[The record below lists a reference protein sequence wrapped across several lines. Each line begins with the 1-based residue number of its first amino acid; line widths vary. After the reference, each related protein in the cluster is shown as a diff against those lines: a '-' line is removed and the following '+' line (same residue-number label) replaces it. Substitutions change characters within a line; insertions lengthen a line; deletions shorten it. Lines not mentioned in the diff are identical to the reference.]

1 MKVITEEKQNIEA
14 NDLAALLN
22 DCSIDA
28 IIAFDKSYTIIAW
41 NAAAENI
48 YGTPKED
55 AIGTSIFNVIK
66 DLQHDE
72 QTVSAINKAL
82 HGSKSFVPASRQ
94 FKHRMHTENHYI
106 PLNRDNGD
114 GLGVM
119 NIVHDVSHRIKAEQ
133 QLQYLNQELEK
144 RYRQLEATAQ
154 ELATF
159 TYISSNKIKEPI
171 RQVYTGIEHLITV
184 EASRLSNSGKATFRR
199 MQTSL
204 TRMDLL
210 LDDILSIAQISI
222 LERSYTPVDLTEL
235 VREVRKEIERKT
247 EVRPV
252 INISELCVVNGHRN
266 YLYKLFYNLVH
277 NAVKFNESAMPV
289 INISCEKV
297 LLKENESAFSAGT
310 EYYKVTVADNGIG
323 FEDADKE
330 KIFAVFEKLH
340 DNKYRDSGIGLT
352 VAKKIMY
359 AHNGFITA
367 EGVPQKGAAFH
378 CFFPAK

>member
-144 RYRQLEATAQ
+144 RYRQLE
-154 ELATF
+154 EM
-159 TYISSNKIKEPI
+159 II
-171 RQVYTGIEHLITV
+171 TGIFLVDSWPLRKRQT
-184 EASRLSNSGKATFRR
+184 SKPSTPDNCLSN
-199 MQTSL
+199 M
-204 TRMDLL
+204 
-210 LDDILSIAQISI
+210 
-222 LERSYTPVDLTEL
+222 
-235 VREVRKEIERKT
+235 
-247 EVRPV
+247 
-252 INISELCVVNGHRN
+252 NISGTL
-266 YLYKLFYNLVH
+266 KLF
-277 NAVKFNESAMPV
+277 AIK
-289 INISCEKV
+289 ISP
-297 LLKENESAFSAGT
+297 L
-310 EYYKVTVADNGIG
+310 EYTVTI
-323 FEDADKE
+323 
-330 KIFAVFEKLH
+330 
-340 DNKYRDSGIGLT
+340 
-352 VAKKIMY
+352 
-359 AHNGFITA
+359 
-367 EGVPQKGAAFH
+367 
-378 CFFPAK
+378 